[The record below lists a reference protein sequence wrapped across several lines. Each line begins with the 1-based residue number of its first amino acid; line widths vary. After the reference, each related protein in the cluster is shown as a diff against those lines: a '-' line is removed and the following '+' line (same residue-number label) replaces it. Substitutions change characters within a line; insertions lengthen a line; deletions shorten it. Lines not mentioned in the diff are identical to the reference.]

1 MRRPVLLARAH
12 RHGGS
17 SAAPPA
23 SAGVPGFWAPASCA
37 STALVVLGATPGAN
51 SCPEAPSASAA
62 AATTAVAAAAM
73 RYHRLTRPVT
83 GVPLDSRPVP
93 ETPAPSADNGNRASI
108 LSRVGQRWRRR
119 LGVGNVPKLAD
130 LFRAHYLADGVDFD
144 SIRVHHSDT
153 AGADG
158 DLACRALGARAFTV
172 GTDIYFAAGEFR
184 PHTRDGLWLL
194 AHEVAH
200 VAQQCAGLVGAARP
214 GADSALTVLPAGTAE
229 ERAADRAADALIAG
243 RRVTFGASDLGAGV
257 GAGGDRRPVLQ
268 RYMAWEHSMLGDL
281 DPALVRAAA
290 DGDAGPVAGYRDL
303 LAELG
308 RAPRQ
313 ADEKRLRAAHPAVDP
328 VRLRGSG
335 LVVTLGELNVLPDY
349 LGRPEDIESAPL
361 SFVGPLIQSV
371 RSWSI
376 AELARPAGVR
386 GVLGPWP
393 ALPRPLPGSLRYPLL
408 GPLAE
413 TAEIA
418 AVSALGRRHGFEP
431 ATRYSAVL
439 ARNSGHFA
447 PFSWYRW
454 LSFHHAARELIARSA
469 AETGTEREALRLRAR
484 TWAGY
489 ADHFL
494 QDSFAAGHLINKTL
508 VIQWYIEW
516 LAASGVSYPGRDV
529 LDALTVARQ
538 PLLHGPGY
546 YDRAAARARAL
557 AGGTAAPGPARDA
570 QDVADAGTPEERIAA
585 SGVVGDSDAERRAAY
600 AAYLAMLGSGTV
612 QLAVK
617 VAHEYLNAHSLVVS
631 AGPAGPR
638 FRLNGDHTLLA
649 GPAGALRAAEA
660 AAASRRAIAELL
672 RDGETAVDSWDIF
685 DCFPDHVEHGG
696 RLLSLPQWHREGLR
710 PLCVELF
717 ERRST
722 RALRSLMSGA
732 FGQRVL
738 PTSDALE

>member
-1 MRRPVLLARAH
+1 
-12 RHGGS
+12 
-17 SAAPPA
+17 
-23 SAGVPGFWAPASCA
+23 
-37 STALVVLGATPGAN
+37 
-51 SCPEAPSASAA
+51 
-62 AATTAVAAAAM
+62 
-73 RYHRLTRPVT
+73 
-83 GVPLDSRPVP
+83 
-93 ETPAPSADNGNRASI
+93 
-108 LSRVGQRWRRR
+108 
-119 LGVGNVPKLAD
+119 VPKLAD
-130 LFRAHYLADGVDFD
+130 LFRAHYLADGVGFD
-144 SIRVHHSDT
+144 SIRVHYCDI

-172 GTDIYFAAGEFR
+172 GTDIYFAAGAFR
-184 PHTRDGLWLL
+184 PDTRDGLWLL

-200 VAQQCAGLVGAARP
+200 VVQQCAGLILAP
-214 GADSALTVLPAGTAE
+214 GPGTGSALTVMPAGTADE
-229 ERAADRAADALIAG
+229 HAADRAADALIAG
-243 RRVTFGASDLGAGV
+243 RPVTFGTSRPGAGV
-257 GAGGDRRPVLQ
+257 EVEADRRPVLQ

-281 DPALVRAAA
+281 DPAQVQAVA

-313 ADEKRLRAAHPAVDP
+313 ADEERLRAAHPGLDP

-349 LGRPEDIESAPL
+349 LGRPEDIESAPR

-386 GVLGPWP
+386 GALGPLP
-393 ALPRPLPGSLRYPLL
+393 AALPRLLPGSLRYPLF

-418 AVSALGRRHGFEP
+418 AVAALGRRNGFGP
-431 ATRYSAVL
+431 AKRYSAVL

-454 LSFHHAARELIARSA
+454 HSFHLAARALIAQSA
-469 AETGTEREALRLRAR
+469 TETGAEREALRLRAR

-529 LDALTVARQ
+529 LDTLTVARQ
-538 PLLHGPGY
+538 PLLHGPGH
-546 YDRAAARARAL
+546 YDRAAARADGLVGA
-557 AGGTAAPGPARDA
+557 AAPGPTRDA
-570 QDVADAGTPEERIAA
+570 QDVADAGTMEERIA
-585 SGVVGDSDAERRAAY
+585 
-600 AAYLAMLGSGTV
+600 AMLGSGTV

-631 AGPAGPR
+631 AGSAGPC

-649 GPAGALRAAEA
+649 GSAGALRAAEA

-672 RDGETAVDSWDIF
+672 RDGETSVDSWDVF
-685 DCFPDHVEHGG
+685 DRFPDHVEQGG
-696 RLLSLPQWHREGLR
+696 RLVPLPQWHREGLR
-710 PLCVELF
+710 DLCLELF

-722 RALRSLMSGA
+722 RALRRVMSGA

-738 PTSDALE
+738 PTGDALQQDRLARAEGSVDRRDANRLTEWLAP

>member
-1 MRRPVLLARAH
+1 
-12 RHGGS
+12 
-17 SAAPPA
+17 
-23 SAGVPGFWAPASCA
+23 
-37 STALVVLGATPGAN
+37 
-51 SCPEAPSASAA
+51 
-62 AATTAVAAAAM
+62 
-73 RYHRLTRPVT
+73 
-83 GVPLDSRPVP
+83 
-93 ETPAPSADNGNRASI
+93 
-108 LSRVGQRWRRR
+108 
-119 LGVGNVPKLAD
+119 
-130 LFRAHYLADGVDFD
+130 
-144 SIRVHHSDT
+144 
-153 AGADG
+153 
-158 DLACRALGARAFTV
+158 
-172 GTDIYFAAGEFR
+172 
-184 PHTRDGLWLL
+184 
-194 AHEVAH
+194 
-200 VAQQCAGLVGAARP
+200 
-214 GADSALTVLPAGTAE
+214 
-229 ERAADRAADALIAG
+229 
-243 RRVTFGASDLGAGV
+243 
-257 GAGGDRRPVLQ
+257 
-268 RYMAWEHSMLGDL
+268 MAWEHSMLGDL
-281 DPALVRAAA
+281 DPAQVAAAA
-290 DGDAGPVAGYRDL
+290 DGDAGPVAEYRDL
-303 LAELG
+303 LAGLG
-308 RAPRQ
+308 RAPRR
-313 ADEKRLRAAHPAVDP
+313 ADENRLRAAHPGLDP

-361 SFVGPLIQSV
+361 AFVGPLIQSV

-386 GVLGPWP
+386 GAVGPLST
-393 ALPRPLPGSLRYPLL
+393 LPRLLPGSLRYPLF

-431 ATRYSAVL
+431 AKRYSVVL

-447 PFSWYRW
+447 PFSWHRW
-454 LSFHHAARELIARSA
+454 HSFHRAARELIARSA
-469 AETGTEREALRLRAR
+469 AETGAERDALRLRAR

-494 QDSFAAGHLINKTL
+494 QDSFAAGHLVNKTL

-529 LDALTVARQ
+529 LDTLTVARQ
-538 PLLHGPGY
+538 PLLHGPGH
-546 YDRAAARARAL
+546 YDRAAPEP
-557 AGGTAAPGPARDA
+557 TRDA
-570 QDVADAGTPEERIAA
+570 QDVADAGTLEERIAA

-649 GPAGALRAAEA
+649 SPDGALRAAEA

-672 RDGETAVDSWDIF
+672 RDGETSVDSGDIF
-685 DCFPDHVEHGG
+685 DRFPDHVEQDGQ
-696 RLLSLPQWHREGLR
+696 LVPLPQWHREGLR
-710 PLCVELF
+710 ELCFELF

-722 RALRSLMSGA
+722 RALRRFMSGA

-738 PTSDALE
+738 PTGDGLE